1 MPTGAEH
8 SRIEGLPFILGAH
21 AFWGL
26 MPLYLVLVKE
36 VPPIEFVAWRILFTL
51 PLCLA
56 ILAIRK
62 QGAEIFRALSDRRT
76 ILALLASSA
85 MIGIN
90 WVLYVVA
97 IQTDHVYAA
106 SLGYYILPLTM
117 MLLGMLVLGERMSTL
132 QWGAV
137 ALAAVGVALLAA
149 GALAAPTKS
158 DLQQRDI
165 VLVTDVTLRAALNAL
180 LADQSWTA
188 KAPALL
194 VFCGNNRRQRR
205 LHELRGRPFAN
216 DHLDAFFNAAVDAG
230 IALASYVTAAET
242 MGLGC
247 CPISALRNDA
257 EEVSRLLG
265 LPDHVFPLA
274 GLAVG
279 WPVRE
284 AVVTPRLPLAVTLH
298 EDRYGEEGLDTAIA
312 DYDRQRPYDAQRYV
326 EDFGEDP
333 DYGWSEDK
341 ARQYAKPERAGF
353 GAFVRR
359 KGFCLD

>member
-1 MPTGAEH
+1 MAEDDKHLGDLAAAIRARFADGAGIDV
-8 SRIEGLPFILGAH
+8 SGGA
-21 AFWGL
+21 AAA
-26 MPLYLVLVKE
+26 P
-36 VPPIEFVAWRILFTL
+36 
-51 PLCLA
+51 CLA
-56 ILAIRK
+56 RLAAR
-62 QGAEIFRALSDRRT
+62 GSHREFSDEPVDP
-76 ILALLASSA
+76 ALLR
-85 MIGIN
+85 
-90 WVLYVVA
+90 L
-97 IQTDHVYAA
+97 
-106 SLGYYILPLTM
+106 
-117 MLLGMLVLGERMSTL
+117 
-132 QWGAV
+132 
-137 ALAAVGVALLAA
+137 LAAV
-149 GALAAPTKS
+149 ALAAPTKS

-230 IALASYVTAAET
+230 IALASYVTAAEA